1 MSENNVTITVTVHE
15 ADEVPGSLT
24 YAYMKTEDGWEIVRW
39 LLLIPLQ
46 REDIDV
52 YGWETSETGWRIMQP
67 GLWVELKDIA
77 EAVEEE
83 TAAYTDPPGERRH
96 LRFMTAESGEYNV
109 VERGR
114 EHLVQFVRELRDGPY
129 VDWTISLIAFTG
141 EYCDQ

>member
-1 MSENNVTITVTVHE
+1 MKQNEFIRTLDDLNEYRTSDGVEAFWLEHHPDWEETTAHCDPPGVRTFQRFVT
-15 ADEVPGSLT
+15 A
-24 YAYMKTEDGWEIVRW
+24 
-39 LLLIPLQ
+39 
-46 REDIDV
+46 DIDNEGV
-52 YGWETSETGWRIMQP
+52 VHVR
-67 GLWVELKDIA
+67 
-77 EAVEEE
+77 EE